1 MSGTGGPEGNGH
13 ALVHGAHSERAIAP
27 IAERYE
33 AELLKAA
40 PWTADAAFAPA
51 RAALARCEA
60 RIVLVGRWLDSHMG
74 STGNWGSNAASKLRP
89 QTGLLLQLEAQAER
103 LRTQLGLTPLAR
115 ARLGKNV
122 AGTQVDL
129 ARLMQE
135 ITEEE
140 ETDDA

>member
-1 MSGTGGPEGNGH
+1 VSGTGGPEGNEH

-27 IAERYE
+27 IAERFE

-60 RIVLVGRWLDSHMG
+60 RIQLVGRWLDGHVG

-89 QTGLLLQLEAQAER
+89 QTSLLLQLEAQAER
-103 LRTQLGLTPLAR
+103 LRTQLGLTPLAKG
-115 ARLGKNV
+115 RLGRDV

-129 ARLMQE
+129 ARLMSQVE
-135 ITEEE
+135 GDE
-140 ETDDA
+140 